1 MCLPLSRKK
10 ENARSSAG
18 TANKL
23 VTLKRR
29 LYDAV
34 FNIRVNLT
42 TNIVKKAISEKRQKT
57 GNFEKMKSTTIRLV
71 CTKES

>member
-10 ENARSSAG
+10 ENARNSAG

-23 VTLKRR
+23 ASLKRR

-42 TNIVKKAISEKRQKT
+42 TNIVKKAISEKNGRKQEISK
-57 GNFEKMKSTTIRLV
+57 K
-71 CTKES
+71 